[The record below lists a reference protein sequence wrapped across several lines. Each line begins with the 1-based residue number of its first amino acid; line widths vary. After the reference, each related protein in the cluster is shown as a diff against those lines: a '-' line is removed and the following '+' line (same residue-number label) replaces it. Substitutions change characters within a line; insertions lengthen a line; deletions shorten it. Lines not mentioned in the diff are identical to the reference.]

1 MATQSNQGTSSKHE
15 VKLAIYDLSQGM
27 AGALSAQFLGPNH
40 AIDIIPHTGII
51 AYGYEYYFGQS
62 GIEKAD
68 PSHFRSSRGLHPI
81 DIHHLGETHVT
92 QHEFEEWC
100 RQHMTNGHYAPT
112 SYDLFHRN
120 CNNFSHHAATE
131 ALKLPKAVPEEI
143 LVVPHKV
150 LSSPM
155 GEFIRPMMQQ
165 MQISP
170 SGDSSTNSLIGNHY
184 NQHSQ
189 QQAKKHS
196 HPDPT
201 SDVNPW
207 ANLPSE
213 KSEEKKEEPSPKKRV
228 KHVHTPTLDNYNSPM
243 IANEKNMIDLCV
255 NKLVESKSIASLENT
270 LQCRLLSNL
279 KQLLQIFQQN
289 TSSNENT
296 NVIKTLLQD
305 LMHILSI
312 SNITSSDKIYML
324 MITRL
329 LVLDPTMTIEIIS
342 NVMNQ
347 VCPIV
352 LEPTN
357 KSTLRAIAWCV
368 LSNILGSDLVTK
380 NYENFESM
388 QEFVDAAVTCL
399 SNDTPVETRRGA
411 AAFLY
416 NLACLIAMKDDEEIA
431 DLTVSIICASA
442 EAVPDEVDVDVVKRL
457 FATIGKIVKT
467 KGEINEKA
475 TSLIVDLGYGDRLT
489 PQNLRLNG
497 NDEVKSLAREMS
509 NILTVISSGDC

>member
-68 PSHFRSSRGLHPI
+68 PSHFRSTRGLHPI

-131 ALKLPKAVPEEI
+131 ALKLPKAVPEKI
-143 LVVPHKV
+143 LQVPHRV
-150 LSSPM
+150 LASPM

-170 SGDSSTNSLIGNHY
+170 SGDSSTNSLIGNQY
-184 NQHSQ
+184 SQ
-189 QQAKKHS
+189 SSHQQAKKHS
-196 HPDPT
+196 HPAPS

-213 KSEEKKEEPSPKKRV
+213 KSEEKKEEEPSPKKKV
-228 KHVHTPTLDNYNSPM
+228 KHVHTPTLDNYSSPM
-243 IANEKNMIDLCV
+243 IANEKNMIDWCV
-255 NKLVESKSIASLENT
+255 NKLVESKSIASLDNT
-270 LQCRLLSNL
+270 LQSRLLSNL
-279 KQLLQIFQQN
+279 KQLSQIFQQN
-289 TSSNENT
+289 NNSNANT
-296 NVIKTLLQD
+296 DVIKTLLQD
-305 LMHILSI
+305 LMQILSF
-312 SNITSSDKIYML
+312 NITNSDKIYML

-329 LVLDPTMTIEIIS
+329 LVLDPTLTIEIVS
-342 NVMNQ
+342 NVMKH
-347 VCPIV
+347 VCPV
-352 LEPTN
+352 ALEPTN

-368 LSNILGSDLVTK
+368 LSNILGSDLVNK
-380 NYENFESM
+380 NYENLEESM

-399 SNDTPVETRRGA
+399 SNDTPVEARRGA

-475 TSLIVDLGYGDRLT
+475 ASLIVDLGYGDRL
-489 PQNLRLNG
+489 PQNLRVND

-509 NILTVISSGDC
+509 NILTAISCEDC